1 MQTIYINQRP
11 LVFAAKPT
19 LPTENDTLHLKTTFS
34 CEVGQLAHYAT
45 LLEAADCPYT
55 AITVIGNVDEMMVAF
70 ASLYRNQAAAGGV
83 VRNLEG
89 NVLLIFRRGFWD
101 LPKGKIDEGEM
112 SEQAALREV
121 GEEVGLTECDIL
133 RPLTITYHTFTDK
146 KGRKILKPTYWYLME
161 TPTDVVTLQTEED
174 IEASVWTS
182 PQAFLQNGEPIY
194 PNIVNV
200 LKML

>member
-19 LPTENDTLHLKTTFS
+19 LATENDTLHLKTTFS
-34 CEVGQLAHYAT
+34 GEAGQLAHYAT
-45 LLEAADCPYT
+45 LLESVDCPYT
-55 AITVIGNVDEMMVAF
+55 AITVIGNVDEMMAVF

-133 RPLTITYHTFTDK
+133 RPLTVTYHTFTDK

>member
-34 CEVGQLAHYAT
+34 GEAGQLAHYAT

-112 SEQAALREV
+112 S
-121 GEEVGLTECDIL
+121 
-133 RPLTITYHTFTDK
+133 DK

-174 IEASVWTS
+174 IEASIWTS